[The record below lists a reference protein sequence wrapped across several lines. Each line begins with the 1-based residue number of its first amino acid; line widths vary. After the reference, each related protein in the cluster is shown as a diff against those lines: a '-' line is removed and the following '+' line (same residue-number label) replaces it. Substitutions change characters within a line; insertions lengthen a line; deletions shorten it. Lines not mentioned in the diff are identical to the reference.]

1 MEQKVKQKHTLRAG
15 LYMDFKEGILTEE
28 EYLYSKKRFTEEIER
43 MEREME
49 SVRAKAEEAA
59 CSMDQFQN
67 WTGLIE
73 KYKDIQEL
81 SREAVEAFVQKVILH
96 DNRRW
101 KYI

>member
-1 MEQKVKQKHTLRAG
+1 
-15 LYMDFKEGILTEE
+15 
-28 EYLYSKKRFTEEIER
+28 
-43 MEREME
+43 ME

-81 SREAVEAFVQKVILH
+81 SRETVEAFVQKVILH
-96 DNRRW
+96 DNRKVEIHLNYMDAFRAARDFC
-101 KYI
+101 KKQGEGAA